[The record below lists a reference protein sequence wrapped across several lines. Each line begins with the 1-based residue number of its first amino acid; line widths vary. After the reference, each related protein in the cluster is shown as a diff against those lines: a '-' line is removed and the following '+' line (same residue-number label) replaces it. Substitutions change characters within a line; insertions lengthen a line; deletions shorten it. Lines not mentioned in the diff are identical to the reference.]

1 MRGPSVAWQLVAML
15 AEVCEQLLDA
25 HGRTLS
31 LDDVNRLRGKL
42 NEVKEGV
49 QSYEECETP

>member
-1 MRGPSVAWQLVAML
+1 ML